1 MPENTQT
8 DRYLYVVDYREDAER
23 KRAEYLF
30 NNWEEGTIDRPSGL
44 VRIAEGVDQEA
55 LYEGLVA
62 KVPPDQVEMLALESV
77 ETDLDPER
85 VDVDERIA
93 ASADAV
99 ETFLEYVL
107 SKRKA
112 VVQSAT
118 HNEYEIYTKKGR
130 AQVSYTVA
138 ERAEGVGV
146 HVTIEGYAPAPRF
159 LGEFFQT
166 ELAEYAA
173 SQTS

>member
-62 KVPPDQVEMLALESV
+62 KVPPDQVEMLALKSV

-93 ASADAV
+93 ASADA
-99 ETFLEYVL
+99 TDLL
-107 SKRKA
+107 
-112 VVQSAT
+112 
-118 HNEYEIYTKKGR
+118 
-130 AQVSYTVA
+130 
-138 ERAEGVGV
+138 
-146 HVTIEGYAPAPRF
+146 
-159 LGEFFQT
+159 
-166 ELAEYAA
+166 
-173 SQTS
+173 